1 MMLVLCTNNSIGA
14 RLLRFVMWSKYSHA
28 AILDGNVVTDAT
40 FWQGG
45 VKSHSAQDFFA
56 HYTTYELR
64 EIDVH
69 EAAAREWLIEQL
81 GKKYDWTA
89 LLSWVVRRNWQEE
102 DSWFCSELCEAMIS
116 LFGKPRFRECVSR
129 ISPRHQEMLA

>member
-1 MMLVLCTNNSIGA
+1 MKLILCTNNSIGA

-28 AILDGNVVTDAT
+28 AILDGSVVTDTT

-45 VKSHSAQDFFA
+45 VKQHFAEDFFK
-56 HYTTYELR
+56 HYTRYELR
-64 EIDVH
+64 DIDVS
-69 EAAAREWLIEQL
+69 EPMARNWLVAQV

-89 LLSWVVRRNWQEE
+89 LLSWVVRRDWQED

-116 LFGKPRFRECVSR
+116 LFGVPRFRETAAR